1 MTQEQKIKLQQLLL
15 AKIEKLGISQND
27 AAKRIGVSAA
37 TISNIIN
44 NKFDSI
50 TDAWKIISQWVGN
63 GKWQV
68 VETANVKRIGS
79 MCKHAQTQGI
89 TKAVS
94 FRQGSGKSEG
104 VKYYADNNKNVFY
117 LEVEPHY
124 TKKTFLQKLSRAMGL
139 SIHNS
144 ISEMVDNIIDKLNSL
159 TSPLV
164 ILDEFDQLSENV
176 LPFFKTFYN
185 KTTSGFV
192 LVGGEHFNK
201 RITRGVSN
209 AKQSYCEIYSRL
221 GAEFLP
227 LHPTNAETIQA
238 ICQANGIYDPA
249 TIEAIAKDA
258 KGDLRRVKSEVEK
271 IHLQTKQVP
280 QGN

>member
-1 MTQEQKIKLQQLLL
+1 
-15 AKIEKLGISQND
+15 
-27 AAKRIGVSAA
+27 
-37 TISNIIN
+37 
-44 NKFDSI
+44 
-50 TDAWKIISQWVGN
+50 
-63 GKWQV
+63 
-68 VETANVKRIGS
+68 
-79 MCKHAQTQGI
+79 
-89 TKAVS
+89 
-94 FRQGSGKSEG
+94 
-104 VKYYADNNKNVFY
+104 
-117 LEVEPHY
+117 
-124 TKKTFLQKLSRAMGL
+124 MGL

-159 TSPLV
+159 TNPLV

-201 RITRGVSN
+201 RITRGVNN

-227 LHPTNAETIQA
+227 LHPTNTDTIKA
-238 ICQANGIYDPA
+238 ICEANGIFDA
-249 TIEAIAKDA
+249 AVIDGIVKDA

-280 QGN
+280 LGN